1 LKGDQVFYEPIQ
13 DRLKQNGL
21 NKSLKILG
29 VMLSLLK
36 TYDFGNRLGDNK
48 MKAILNVSYNSF
60 AMYFMISSKELNV
73 FQ

>member
-1 LKGDQVFYEPIQ
+1 
-13 DRLKQNGL
+13 
-21 NKSLKILG
+21 
-29 VMLSLLK
+29 MLSLLK
-36 TYDFGNRLGDNK
+36 TYDFGNRIGDNK